1 MNFFKKSH
9 PGPALVTLALA
20 LDLVRYTGK
29 KTVTKQ
35 GESAITQ
42 VKRVL

>member
-1 MNFFKKSH
+1 MIFFKKSH
-9 PGPALVTLALA
+9 PGPALVTLALE
-20 LDLVRYTGK
+20 LVRYTGK